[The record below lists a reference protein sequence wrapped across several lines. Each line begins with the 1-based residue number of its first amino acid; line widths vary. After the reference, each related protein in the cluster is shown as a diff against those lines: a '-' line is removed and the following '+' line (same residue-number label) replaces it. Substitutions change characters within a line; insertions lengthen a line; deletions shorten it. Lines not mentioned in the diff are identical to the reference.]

1 MRDHGRAAFPRS
13 SGVLMIMFNTPPHQ
27 TELEKW
33 SLVTPVTS
41 STPEV
46 KSTVCSRSQANHAA
60 PTWAQTQDNFLIY
73 FKQDQCQVVRGGSS
87 APACARRRRALPPCP
102 AARRC
107 AGLRAVNR
115 EVHQPADAQCRAA
128 PASGGAAI
136 GRTRLVGKCA
146 MAPTP
151 PDSECNRP

>member
-13 SGVLMIMFNTPPHQ
+13 SGVSMMFNTPPDQ

-33 SLVTPVTS
+33 SLVTPVT

-87 APACARRRRALPPCP
+87 APAYARRSPRVRP
-102 AARRC
+102 RS
-107 AGLRAVNR
+107 GLHTANR

-128 PASGGAAI
+128 PASGGVAI
-136 GRTRLVGKCA
+136 GRARLVGKCA

>member
-1 MRDHGRAAFPRS
+1 MRDHGRAAFPPP
-13 SGVLMIMFNTPPHQ
+13 SGVSMMFNTPPDQ

-41 STPEV
+41 TPKV

-87 APACARRRRALPPCP
+87 APAYARWRQALPPVSGRDQASIQPTERCINQQMP
-102 AARRC
+102 SAGRPQPQAA
-107 AGLRAVNR
+107 
-115 EVHQPADAQCRAA
+115 QP
-128 PASGGAAI
+128 
-136 GRTRLVGKCA
+136 
-146 MAPTP
+146 
-151 PDSECNRP
+151 